1 MAIQRERREADSPFV
16 RHVARITCTSD
27 DTFLTAP
34 DGLWDLVIRHHRGH
48 VLVLQTGPVTKP
60 VEVEFEAGA
69 ESIGIAFNP
78 GVFMPRLPG
87 TWMRDRGLVR
97 PTETGRTF
105 WIDRD
110 ELEVPTFENAEG
122 LVAEL
127 VRREIIVLD
136 PVVAG
141 TVAGA
146 PPPVSSRSVQRHFQR
161 VLGMRPYQL
170 RQILRA
176 ADALAELERG
186 TSPITVAHQLGYA
199 DQAHLTRS
207 LQRFMGRT
215 PGGVQRSRLP

>member
-1 MAIQRERREADSPFV
+1 MAIHRERRDADSPFV
-16 RHVARITCTSD
+16 RHVARLTCTSD
-27 DTFLTAP
+27 EAFLTTP
-34 DGLWDLVIRHHRGH
+34 DGLWDLLIRRHHGRIE
-48 VLVLQTGPVTKP
+48 VLQTGAVTKP
-60 VEVEFEAGA
+60 VVVPLEAGD
-69 ESIGIAFNP
+69 ESVGIAFNP

-87 TWMRDRGLVR
+87 TWMRDRGLLR

-110 ELEVPTFENAEG
+110 ELEVPTFENAER

-127 VRREIIVLD
+127 VRRDIIVLD

-141 TVAGA
+141 AVAGEPA
-146 PPPVSSRSVQRHFQR
+146 PVSSRSVQRHFQR
-161 VLGMRPYQL
+161 VLGMGPHQL

-176 ADALAELERG
+176 ADAVVELERG
-186 TSPITVAHQLGYA
+186 MPPIEVAQQFGYA

-215 PGGVQRSRLP
+215 PGEIQRSRLP